1 MFRRLWNIVKIFS
14 ILFLLSGCAS
24 YAPVG
29 HKDCISWLECA
40 EEPKTVPPT
49 QTKLATLPTPRQKAV
64 VAVYRFQDLTGQ
76 RKSSQRMALFS
87 TAVTQGADNYLI
99 EALRS
104 AGRGNWFVVVER
116 NNLEALTRERQLI
129 KNTRRTYTG
138 ENGNTLK
145 PLLFAGMLI
154 EGGIVQYDNNIATG
168 GNGARYLG
176 IGSSNEWRKDEI
188 TVSLRAVLVQ
198 TGEVMINC
206 MVSKTILSAGVSR
219 DVFRFVEMGTELIEV
234 ETGYTE
240 NEAVGY
246 ATRSAIEE
254 AVYTLIM
261 KGLEQKI
268 WDFDY
273 SELDIESLSKENK

>member
-1 MFRRLWNIVKIFS
+1 MFRRLWYL
-14 ILFLLSGCAS
+14 ILLFPVLQSCAS
-24 YAPVG
+24 FAPVG
-29 HKDCISWLECA
+29 HTGCAGWLECT
-40 EEPKTVPPT
+40 EEPQTVRPT
-49 QTKLATLPTPRQKAV
+49 QTKLENLPPPMQKAV
-64 VAVYRFQDLTGQ
+64 VAVYNFTDLTGQ
-76 RKSSQRMALFS
+76 RKSSQKMALFS

-99 EALRS
+99 DALRS
-104 AGRGNWFVVVER
+104 AGRGNWFAVVER
-116 NNLEALTRERQLI
+116 NNLDALTKERQLI
-129 KNTRRTYTG
+129 KNTRKTYNG

-145 PLLFAGMLI
+145 PLLFAGILI
-154 EGGIVQYDNNIATG
+154 EGGIVQYDTNVETG

-176 IGSSNEWRKDEI
+176 IGSSNQWRKDEI

-219 DVFRFVEMGTELIEV
+219 DVLRFVELGTELVEV
-234 ETGYTE
+234 ETGYTQ

-261 KGLEQKI
+261 KGLEKEL
-268 WDFDY
+268 WDFNYEQFEKD
-273 SELDIESLSKENK
+273 